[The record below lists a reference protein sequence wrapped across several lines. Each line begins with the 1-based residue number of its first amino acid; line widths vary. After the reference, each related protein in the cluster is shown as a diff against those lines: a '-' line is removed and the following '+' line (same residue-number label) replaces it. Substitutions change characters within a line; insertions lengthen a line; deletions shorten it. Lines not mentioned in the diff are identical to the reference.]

1 MSPTPFDTQELVDQI
16 LEFLAHSPPDL
27 VSCALVARSWVYAS
41 QCRLFRHIAI
51 HEYGSH
57 LMHSFG
63 DQGLDPVY
71 QPPLFEVGHHLVF
84 HDFPHL
90 LNHVRALT
98 IYRIFKPVC
107 VLPFSNLESL
117 LISVEMVDLTPL
129 KALIRLPTI
138 RRVKFSAA
146 ITQLSEFSGLCADC
160 SPSLR
165 HLHIYSSFHSIG
177 DSNSK
182 AHHQTTDV
190 ERSVPLHSLRIMISD
205 PRGCF
210 EKDGGHASLL
220 CRFDLSNLRAFSFD
234 ANFGSIPWTKK
245 LPPPFIE
252 YLDIL
257 CHFDAKPT
265 DISLFPSLR
274 VLRLSW
280 TSSGKLPP
288 MLIGTLHTIPPYHS
302 LRKIVIC
309 LRGSYPSGG
318 ECAELEDCL
327 TNLNLYSLPAI
338 EIEAGQVEWTESFFT
353 QLVEQNSRVRFVGG
367 NPPENA
373 WWESLV
379 DLLLLE

>member
-1 MSPTPFDTQELVDQI
+1 
-16 LEFLAHSPPDL
+16 
-27 VSCALVARSWVYAS
+27 
-41 QCRLFRHIAI
+41 
-51 HEYGSH
+51 
-57 LMHSFG
+57 MHSFG

-71 QPPLFEVGHHLVF
+71 QPPLFEVRHHLVF
-84 HDFPHL
+84 HDSPHL
-90 LNHVRALT
+90 LNHIRALT

-220 CRFDLSNLRAFSFD
+220 RRFDLSTLRAFSFD
-234 ANFGSIPWTKK
+234 ANFGSVPWTKK

-257 CHFDAKPT
+257 CHVCRFPDIPLFIQSVPLHRSIMKSDAKPI

-309 LRGSYPSGG
+309 LRGSYPSGR

-353 QLVEQNSRVRFVGG
+353 QLVEQNSRVGFVGG